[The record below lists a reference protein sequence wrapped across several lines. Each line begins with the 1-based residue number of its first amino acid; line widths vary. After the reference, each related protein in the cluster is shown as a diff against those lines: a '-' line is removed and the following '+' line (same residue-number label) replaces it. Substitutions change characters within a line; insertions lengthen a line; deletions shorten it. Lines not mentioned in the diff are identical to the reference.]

1 MSQEENKQ
9 QAQMRRGTL
18 WLTVGNFASR
28 LLGAIYIIPWYT
40 WMGAQAPQA
49 NALFSKGYNIYAMF
63 LLISTVGLNVA
74 VAKQISKYNSMEKP
88 EMSYKLIRSFLVL
101 MLLLGLGFA
110 LTMFVGAPIFA
121 GLSGGG
127 KGLIPVMH
135 SLSWAV
141 LVFPAM
147 SVMRGIFQGFNDMKP
162 YALSQVAEQIVRVI
176 WMLLTTFFIMKM
188 GSGNYVE
195 AVIQST
201 FAAFIGMIASVG
213 ILVYYLIK
221 AGIMPHI
228 LQVPE
233 TDETIDT
240 KTILVETFKEAIP
253 FIITGSAIQIFQ
265 LIDQF
270 TFINSMKIFTNHS
283 QDELD
288 ILYAYFTANPNKVI
302 MILIAVATAIGG
314 VGIPLLTENFVK
326 KNTKASA
333 KLIVDS
339 LTMLLVFLLP
349 AVSGATLLSK
359 SLYTVFYDLPDQDAI
374 GLFILSMMSTLVLG
388 LYTVLSP
395 MIQALFENRNAVK
408 YFLYGVVVKLVL
420 QIPFIFLFHAY
431 GPLISTLIGLLVP
444 IVLMFKRLVDITDLD
459 VQLLAGRTLMICA
472 QTLIMILLVGIIEV
486 ILKAVYPVTGRIPA
500 IMHLLVSGAL
510 GGGTYAMMSL
520 MSHSIDFI
528 IGKPKAQTL
537 RRKFKLE

>member
-28 LLGAIYIIPWYT
+28 LLGAIYIIPWYS
-40 WMGAQAPQA
+40 WMGQQAPQA

-74 VAKQISKYNSMEKP
+74 VAKQISKYNSMGKP
-88 EMSYKLIRSFLVL
+88 AMSYKLIRSFLVL
-101 MLLLGLGFA
+101 MLVLGLGFA

-121 GLSGGG
+121 SLSGGG

-162 YALSQVAEQIVRVI
+162 YALSQVAEQVIRVI
-176 WMLLTTFFIMKM
+176 WMLVTTFFIMKM
-188 GSGNYVE
+188 GSANYVD

-201 FAAFIGMIASVG
+201 FAAFIGMVASVG
-213 ILVYYLIK
+213 VLIYYLIK
-221 AGIMPHI
+221 ADIMPHL

-233 TDETIDT
+233 TDEAIDT

-270 TFINSMKIFTNHS
+270 TFINSMKMFTHRS

-339 LTMLLVFLLP
+339 LTMLLVFLMP
-349 AVSGATLLSK
+349 AVAGATLLAK
-359 SLYTVFYDLPDQDAI
+359 PVYTIFYNLPDKDAT
-374 GLFILSMMSTLVLG
+374 GLFILSMLSTIVLG

-408 YFLYGVVVKLVL
+408 YFLYGAGVKFLL
-420 QIPFIFLFHAY
+420 QIPLIFLFHAY

-444 IVLMFKRLVDITDLD
+444 IVLMFKRLVEITDLD
-459 VQLLAGRTLMICA
+459 VHLLAGRTLMICL
-472 QTLIMILLVGIIEV
+472 QTLIMVILLIIVEV
-486 ILKAVYPVTGRIPA
+486 ILKAVYPVTSRFSSVV
-500 IMHLLVSGAL
+500 HLLFSGAI
-510 GGGTYAMMSL
+510 GGGSYAVMSL
-520 MSHSIDFI
+520 ITHSIDFI
-528 IGKPKAQTL
+528 IGKPKAQAL
-537 RRKFKLE
+537 RRKFNL